1 MFDVVAVGVLA
12 GLAAYVY
19 NEIYKFVKS
28 SLKLAIAAAATAS
41 AIALLPYL
49 IR

>member
-1 MFDVVAVGVLA
+1 MVAVGVLA

-19 NEIYKFVKS
+19 NEVYKFVKS
-28 SLKLAIAAAATAS
+28 SLQLAVAAAVTAS
-41 AIALLPYL
+41 AIVFLVYI